1 MWNTIESYIKFVEN
15 HRVNQMDTLEVQ
27 FAAALSL
34 LREGGSPAVKPL
46 LDILNRENLALT
58 DEDCLARAH
67 PVR

>member
-1 MWNTIESYIKFVEN
+1 
-15 HRVNQMDTLEVQ
+15 MDMLEVQ

-67 PVR
+67 PVRLVEIKSLSSPKALFI

>member
-1 MWNTIESYIKFVEN
+1 
-15 HRVNQMDTLEVQ
+15 MDTLEVQ

-34 LREGGSPAVKPL
+34 LTGREGGSPAVKPL